1 MSIQAYNKGYCTIFG
16 NIVRIFGCTLCTSIK
31 KHLLLLFDY
40 SVTCMQLFLEINI
53 ETSI

>member
-31 KHLLLLFDY
+31 KTFATIIRLL
-40 SVTCMQLFLEINI
+40 SNVHAIVSRNKH
-53 ETSI
+53 